1 MRWRGLLLAAAAIAV
16 ALPSVALRQCRT
28 SRTTGSMDTLVDV
41 AAVAD
46 YLTVTPGW
54 VYEHAN
60 ELGAGRIPSTA

>member
-1 MRWRGLLLAAAAIAV
+1 
-16 ALPSVALRQCRT
+16 
-28 SRTTGSMDTLVDV
+28 MDTLVDV

-60 ELGAGRIPSTA
+60 ELGARRIPSTA